1 MPQVVHPKT
10 PVKNVSYL
18 RKITAKDV
26 KVASAQSN
34 RNEWVEKFHPL
45 SRLKIMLVD
54 SHIHVGQ
61 FTSFYISPNDISQL
75 MDKIGVDCYAVSSTT
90 ICDENYEKVVSEL
103 HELIQLD
110 GSKVLPV
117 MWITP
122 EGLKGNIAWFLESNI
137 PWRCLKIHPELH
149 PDDWPADENLMIEV
163 IDIARELSL
172 PLLIH
177 TGNNDCC
184 HANKYEAL
192 YQNNPDI
199 TFILA
204 HGRPNIEAI
213 RLAKQYDN
221 VFVDSAFMPIYEM
234 QTFLDNHISNKLLW
248 GTDMCI
254 PKHFFSHVNLRTYYQ
269 DKLAA
274 FRKICTEEEFNNV
287 TYRNAY
293 RVFKISLNN

>member
-1 MPQVVHPKT
+1 
-10 PVKNVSYL
+10 
-18 RKITAKDV
+18 
-26 KVASAQSN
+26 
-34 RNEWVEKFHPL
+34 
-45 SRLKIMLVD
+45 MLVD

-110 GSKVLPV
+110 GKKVLPV

-149 PDDWPADENLMIEV
+149 PDDWPVAGNLMIEV

-177 TGNNDCC
+177 TGNKESCYA
-184 HANKYEAL
+184 HKYESL
-192 YQNNPDI
+192 YHTHPDI

-204 HGRPNIEAI
+204 HGRPNDEAI
-213 RLAKQYDN
+213 RMVQEYTN
-221 VFVDSAFMPIYEM
+221 VFVDSAFMPIDEM
-234 QTFLDNHISNKLLW
+234 KKFVDKGLCNKLLW

-254 PKHFFSHVNLRTYYQ
+254 PKHFFPKINLESYYME
-269 DKLAA
+269 KISA
-274 FRKICTEEEFNNV
+274 FRAISTEDEFNQV
-287 TYRNAY
+287 THRNAM
-293 RVFKISLNN
+293 RVFKINNNK